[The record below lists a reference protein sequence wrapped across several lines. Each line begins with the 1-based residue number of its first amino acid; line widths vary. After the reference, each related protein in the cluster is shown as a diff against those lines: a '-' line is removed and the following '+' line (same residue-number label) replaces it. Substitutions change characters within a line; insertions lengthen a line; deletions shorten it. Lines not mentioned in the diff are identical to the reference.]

1 MHRLLLLL
9 ALVLFSALFSTP
21 TAAKWHVA
29 ESNHFVV
36 YADDK
41 PDDVERFSEYLER
54 YHSAMEFLTGRKL
67 PAPSPSNRVVIFVVG
82 DRNEFREF
90 AGSREIAG
98 FYIPR
103 AGGSRAFVQS
113 VSFSSR
119 ETDFSLIVL
128 MHEYAHHF
136 IMSSM
141 RTSLPRWV
149 NEGAAEFYA
158 STRFKDD
165 GSIIVGRPALHR
177 RGELIYARE
186 VPAEELFDHEQYSRN
201 RGKRSD
207 AFYGR
212 SWLLYHYLHFSDER
226 AGQMGEYLHA
236 IAGGK
241 SSIDAAR
248 EVFGDLD
255 KLEKELDA
263 YARSRK
269 MTVYNLSPEKVSVGA
284 ITVRELPEGEAEMM
298 PLRIQSQRGV
308 DREEALEL
316 VEEAR
321 EIARKYP
328 NDPGVQTALAEAEFD
343 AGNDDA
349 AIAAADRAIA
359 LDPDRPNAYVQKG
372 YALFRKAETAEDR
385 DAAYTEAMKPFS
397 ALNRRE
403 NDHPLPLI
411 YYYRSFAER
420 GLEPPE
426 NARHALERA
435 ALLAPFDHGLWFQ
448 VAVMQA
454 QEGKIDLA
462 RRSLAPVAS
471 NPHGG
476 PLAERA
482 SLFRDLLE
490 NAVEGEP
497 SNPPVIVEIPD
508 IITDDGGENDG
519 DGEARQP

>member
-9 ALVLFSALFSTP
+9 ALVLFSTP
-21 TAAKWHVA
+21 AAAKWHVA
-29 ESNHFVV
+29 ESDHFVV

-54 YHSAMEFLTGRKL
+54 YHSAMEFLNGGKL
-67 PAPSPSNRVVIFVVG
+67 PLPSPSNRVVIFVVG
-82 DRNEFREF
+82 DDGDIREL
-90 AGSREIAG
+90 AGSRRVAG

-103 AGGSRAFVQS
+103 AGGSRAFVQNIR
-113 VSFSSR
+113 FTQR
-119 ETDFSLIVL
+119 ETHFSLIVL
-128 MHEYAHHF
+128 MHEYAHHY
-136 IMSSM
+136 IVSSM
-141 RTSLPRWV
+141 RTSLPLWV

-158 STRFKDD
+158 SSRFSDD
-165 GSIIVGRPALHR
+165 GTVSIGRPALHR
-177 RGELIYARE
+177 AGELSFARE
-186 VPAEELFDHEQYSRN
+186 VSIEELLDYKRNESSRGR
-201 RGKRSD
+201 RGDS
-207 AFYGR
+207 FYGR
-212 SWLLYHYLHFSDER
+212 SWLLYHYLQFSESRRGQLSAYLR
-226 AGQMGEYLHA
+226 AVNDGQ
-236 IAGGK
+236 
-241 SSIDAAR
+241 SSIDAGR
-248 EVFGDLD
+248 DVFGDLGELD
-255 KLEKELDA
+255 RELDA
-263 YARSRK
+263 YVRQRR
-269 MTVYNLSPEKVSVGA
+269 MYGFTLTPEKTTVGT
-284 ITVRELPEGEAEMM
+284 INVRQLPEGEAAMM
-298 PLRIQSQRGV
+298 PVLIRSQRGV
-308 DREEALEL
+308 DHEEALEL

-420 GLEPPE
+420 GLEPSE

-448 VAVMQA
+448 VAIMQA